1 MSLSKNNINKLK
13 NFFNKNKENTNN
25 EKNSA
30 EFPLDNFNESNKSHR
45 AKDPIN
51 SFYSLI
57 DNANT
62 LEETSSDNQTLK
74 DQEHSFYKISN
85 MDLNNKN
92 DIQDQLTLE
101 ESLYNEFNLLL
112 EDD

>member
-13 NFFNKNKENTNN
+13 TFFNKNKENSNN
-25 EKNSA
+25 DKISS
-30 EFPLDNFNESNKSHR
+30 EFPHDNFNENNKFERS
-45 AKDPIN
+45 KDPIN

-57 DNANT
+57 NNANT
-62 LEETSSDNQTLK
+62 LEETSSHNQTLK
-74 DQEHSFYKISN
+74 DQERCFYKISN
-85 MDLNNKN
+85 KDLNNKN
-92 DIQDQLTLE
+92 NIPDKLTNE